1 MTEKYIVKFSLNR
14 FASSLQATQDSVDA
28 PDYVKIEPDPEQS
41 SSSWGRG
48 GLVDIDE
55 HYVAIA
61 DRPFTITIRR
71 EVTAGQGDGSSL
83 VLRATKKNGEKE

>member
-1 MTEKYIVKFSLNR
+1 MKYVVKFSLNR
-14 FASSLQATQDSVDA
+14 FKSIDSTTRGRVVA
-28 PDYVKIEPDPEQS
+28 PNFVKIIPDQEQRFC
-41 SSSWGRG
+41 SWGRG

-71 EVTAGQGDGSSL
+71 EVLAGQGDGWEQKIE
-83 VLRATKKNGEKE
+83 AKEVSK

>member
-1 MTEKYIVKFSLNR
+1 MKYIVKFSLNR
-14 FASSLQATQDSVDA
+14 FASSIQATRDSVVA
-28 PDYVKIEPDPEQS
+28 PNFVKIVPQH

-71 EVTAGQGDGSSL
+71 EVIAGQGDGWEQKIE
-83 VLRATKKNGEKE
+83 AKEVSK

>member
-1 MTEKYIVKFSLNR
+1 MYVVKFSLNR
-14 FASSLQATQDSVDA
+14 FASSIQVTHDSVVA
-28 PDYVKIEPDPEQS
+28 PNFVKIIPDQEQH

-71 EVTAGQGDGSSL
+71 EVIAGQGDGWEQKIE
-83 VLRATKKNGEKE
+83 AKEVSK